1 MFGIEQ
7 LTGNAQAAAIVG
19 IVLAEALVLNVG
31 YGVLVRAAR
40 PAIIDALTGA

>member
-19 IVLAEALVLNVG
+19 VVLAEALVLNAG
-31 YGVLVRAAR
+31 YGVLARAVR
-40 PAIIDALTGA
+40 PAITDALTEA